1 MAEPGDD
8 GGVEARLAQP
18 GGVTY
23 MQIPALDVRASA
35 AFYARV
41 FGWATHDRGGDA
53 HMGFDDGAT
62 HLSGAFVTGRAI
74 AREPGILPDVYVDGV
89 DAALERATAAG
100 GEVVTPPY
108 PEGDL
113 WVATLRDPA
122 GNIIGVW
129 RAGAR

>member
-1 MAEPGDD
+1 MAEPGAED
-8 GGVEARLAQP
+8 GVEERLARP
-18 GGVTY
+18 GAVTY
-23 MQIPALDVRASA
+23 VQIPALDVRASA

-41 FGWATHDRGGDA
+41 FGWATHDRGDDA
-53 HMGFDDGAT
+53 HLGFDDGAM
-62 HLSGAFVTGRAI
+62 HLSGAFVAGRAI
-74 AREPGILPDVYVDGV
+74 AREPGILPYVYVDGI

-122 GNIIGVW
+122 GNVIGVW
-129 RAGAR
+129 RAGGR